1 MGNALSYLE
10 YISLKKELEITEY
23 RIEMSEDKE
32 HYEKK
37 RIELMAKLE
46 KDKYAG
52 YSQVNR
58 YTFR

>member
-37 RIELMAKLE
+37 RIELIAILGE
-46 KDKYAG
+46 DKYAG